1 MAEALDPLDALRQP
15 EAPVAPNPGF
25 AAQLRRRL
33 TDLLDPDP
41 GGAP

>member
-1 MAEALDPLDALRQP
+1 MADPLDALRQP

-33 TDLLDPDP
+33 DRPARP
-41 GGAP
+41 RHPEVPR